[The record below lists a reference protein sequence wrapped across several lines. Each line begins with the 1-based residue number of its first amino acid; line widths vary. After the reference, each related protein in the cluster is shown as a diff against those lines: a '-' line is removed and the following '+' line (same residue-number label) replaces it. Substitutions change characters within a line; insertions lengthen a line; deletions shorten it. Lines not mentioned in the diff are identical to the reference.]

1 MSSPP
6 EFKTPTR
13 ISRSKVV
20 HGFCGESPH
29 NDSDFQ
35 QDIVWDATSP
45 SPNRLGKR
53 GKKHQAG
60 AVDISEIVSRIA
72 PKHGRPKVA
81 EPTLQQ
87 WIGDS
92 ATIPCTPDV
101 QIPKPKKKPNGVDD
115 LLKLA
120 KQFDLNMFR
129 QDEEEVEDMHHQT
142 AAGTDVRVNQHVEDD
157 LDFLFDGP
165 TQHVSENLSQVS
177 SAQPSQFKP
186 STTLTSGELPSHGPT
201 SMASTTSPKDTSHN
215 DEFED
220 DWENDDLLNDSLV
233 FEITQ
238 NPQNFVAPKHS
249 STQKP
254 GSEMKYQTPAKVPVR
269 GGVSLHQSDVS
280 KVEKENR
287 RQRTTF
293 KLESNPNLSET
304 DKWTNLKVDS
314 SSDKDKATQQT
325 RFSSSKCFSVEPG
338 SQHTWQTCQLN
349 SGPQT
354 SQFYQRTSAASTMS
368 ASNTAVTQTTPKEPQ
383 VMSSNSTAPAVC
395 DFLDQD
401 LDSFFSSDLVWDD
414 LADDDLLCEMCE
426 DVENQIQSADNVSIK
441 QTLPDVQVSKQRAAL
456 QPSNRTW
463 ANRTQRAVMQP
474 SCLNYSLFYFSFSP
488 SQIHLFYFSLS
499 QILLFYFVLLQPVS
513 DPPVLLQPVSDPPVL
528 LCSTSARLRSSCS
541 TSARFP
547 GDVNVSLENVFEVK
561 LAFRRESFQRLNRH
575 QPVNVLCDW
584 MGIINGVRRESVGG
598 SFRVQCSSQVT
609 PFHLQVSVGCSG
621 EGDPL

>member
-1 MSSPP
+1 M
-6 EFKTPTR
+6 
-13 ISRSKVV
+13 
-20 HGFCGESPH
+20 
-29 NDSDFQ
+29 
-35 QDIVWDATSP
+35 
-45 SPNRLGKR
+45 
-53 GKKHQAG
+53 
-60 AVDISEIVSRIA
+60 
-72 PKHGRPKVA
+72 
-81 EPTLQQ
+81 
-87 WIGDS
+87 
-92 ATIPCTPDV
+92 
-101 QIPKPKKKPNGVDD
+101 DD

-129 QDEEEVEDMHHQT
+129 QDEEEVEDMHHQSLELLSEDILDFENIDPNNICGA

-474 SCLNYSLFYFSFSP
+474 SFPCASDGPAGSSLADGSTSNVTAGVQVNKLKDSYRYTPPQTASGFTSSSTCVQGGSRVQLAAAAPHPASKDLFTFKKPNKPVSAVTNKGKDTNTQVVTTP
-488 SQIHLFYFSLS
+488 SSSGTSRYYLLFNLHLFTKTRETSFILADTDSSRFIAFVKKNKYFLKLS
-499 QILLFYFVLLQPVS
+499 KFH
-513 DPPVLLQPVSDPPVL
+513 
-528 LCSTSARLRSSCS
+528 
-541 TSARFP
+541 
-547 GDVNVSLENVFEVK
+547 FEALIKVT
-561 LAFRRESFQRLNRH
+561 F
-575 QPVNVLCDW
+575 
-584 MGIINGVRRESVGG
+584 G
-598 SFRVQCSSQVT
+598 S
-609 PFHLQVSVGCSG
+609 
-621 EGDPL
+621 